1 MSPFWD
7 RDKGKRAG
15 TTDEYA
21 IKKGDA
27 KLVPS
32 GGSGRLFLTNKGL
45 IFRAGKERTVIRS
58 SDLKDS
64 GVRERTLRSPL
75 LVVHTT
81 GGELTFEVDGAKA
94 WATAILTVRSSVV
107 QPPPGPSAAPPA
119 AQAGASTHT
128 VEHHTVEREVVKV
141 RCRYCGNLG
150 DEREGKCASCGAAL

>member
-7 RDKGKRAG
+7 RGKGKRAG
-15 TTDEYA
+15 ATDEYI

-32 GGSGRLFLTNKGL
+32 GGSGRLFLTNNGL

-58 SDLKDS
+58 HDLKDS

-75 LVVHTT
+75 LIVHTT
-81 GGELTFEVDGAKA
+81 GGELAFEVEAPKA
-94 WATAILTVRSSVV
+94 WATAILTVRSTIAQPAPGLSVAS
-107 QPPPGPSAAPPA
+107 PSAPA
-119 AQAGASTHT
+119 GVSTHT

-150 DEREGKCASCGAAL
+150 DEREGKCPNCGAAL